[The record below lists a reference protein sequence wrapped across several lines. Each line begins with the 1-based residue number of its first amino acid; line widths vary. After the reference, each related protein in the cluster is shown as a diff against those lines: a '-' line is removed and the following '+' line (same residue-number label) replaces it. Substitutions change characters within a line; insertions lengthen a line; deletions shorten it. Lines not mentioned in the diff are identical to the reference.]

1 MSNLFQL
8 SSLKLALISGL
19 LLSLSFPFIGGM
31 HLIMGIALVPLL
43 ILEDRVSTTK
53 RGGWKVWGLS
63 YLTFFLYNLLCTW
76 WIYFADPIGALL
88 AVFANSAL
96 MATAFWIFSFAKK
109 HIGRTQGYIAFVF
122 IWLAFEYQ
130 HFNWELSWPW
140 LNFGH
145 VFSNAPAL
153 VQWYEWTGI
162 LGGTLWMLILN
173 LLFFKIM
180 RNRYHHQQSVKNL
193 VVIALLTLILPI
205 SYSTFRYFTYTEI
218 TNPVEVVVTQPNI
231 DSFDEKFGPNML
243 PWRDQLDSVT
253 LVANPLISETTD
265 FVLAPETAI
274 PWELPEETFA
284 QYPMYAYLDS
294 ALKSWNGPDLVIGA
308 STMRYFEKKNST
320 ASKPIRDGGFYESYN
335 TSVHIGLN
343 HPLRFVHKSKLVLG
357 VEKIPFIGLLPFLEN
372 FAMDLG
378 GASGS
383 LGTETGPV
391 VLEGKGI
398 KFASLVCYESVY
410 GEFVADFVKQGAQI
424 LFVITNDGWWR
435 DTPGY
440 KQHFGFSRLRAIETR
455 RSVARSA
462 NTGISGFINQRGDVL
477 VRSNWDENVA
487 LKHTVNLNSEQTIYV
502 RYGDLLGRVSWF
514 VAVLILILAC
524 VKYLRTFGSI
534 TPYGGRN
541 KETN

>member
-1 MSNLFQL
+1 MRKLFTL
-8 SSLKLALISGL
+8 HPLKLALVSGL
-19 LLSLSFPFIGGM
+19 LMSLSYPFIGSL
-31 HLIMGIALVPLL
+31 HLIMAIALVPLL
-43 ILEDRVSTTK
+43 ALEDRFIATNK
-53 RGGWKVWGLS
+53 GLWKIWG
-63 YLTFFLYNLLCTW
+63 YAYMTFFVYNLLCTW
-76 WIYFADPIGALL
+76 WIYFADPIGAVL
-88 AVFANSAL
+88 AVLANSAL
-96 MATAFWIFSFAKK
+96 MATAFWVFSFSKK
-109 HIGRTQGYIAFVF
+109 YIGRTQGYIGFLF
-122 IWLAFEYQ
+122 IWTAFEYQ

-145 VFSNAPAL
+145 VFMNAPYL
-153 VQWYEWTGI
+153 IQWYEWTGI
-162 LGGTLWMLILN
+162 LGGTLWLLVIN
-173 LLFFKIM
+173 LLVYKIL
-180 RNRYHHQQSVKNL
+180 RDKYLHQRAIKKLSLVLTTLVAVPVLYSVVRY
-193 VVIALLTLILPI
+193 LT
-205 SYSTFRYFTYTEI
+205 YAETV
-218 TNPVEVVVTQPNI
+218 NPVEIVVTQPNI
-231 DSFDEKFGPNML
+231 DAHNEKFGPGML
-243 PWRDQLDSVT
+243 PWRDQLDSIT
-253 LVANPLISETTD
+253 LVANPLITENTD
-265 FVLAPETAI
+265 FVVAPETAI
-274 PWELPEETFA
+274 PFELPEETFN

-294 ALKSWNGPDLVIGA
+294 AMRSWNGPDLIIGA
-308 STMRYFEKKNST
+308 STMRYYETKNSV
-320 ASKPIRDGGFYESYN
+320 ASRPIRDGGFYESYN
-335 TSVHIGLN
+335 TSVHMGLN
-343 HPLRFVHKSKLVLG
+343 HPHRFVHKSKLVLG
-357 VEKIPFIGLLPFLEN
+357 VEKIPFIGVLPFLEN

-391 VLEGKGI
+391 ILEGKGI
-398 KFASLVCYESVY
+398 LFASLVCYESVY
-410 GEFVADFVKQGAQI
+410 GEFIGDFVRNGAHI

-477 VRSNWDENVA
+477 SRSNWDENVA